1 MRRAALVTLL
11 GAVMALSAAVPA
23 LADGPPPVPAPAPQ
37 PAPSPAPA
45 PQSGRMRLEVTN
57 GVAAHGRR
65 YVLTGDNVK
74 VAGHVRP
81 YVAGQT
87 VRVRISTPHRKATL
101 IHAKIRKGKGEG
113 IFHVRFRTRRTVTYA
128 IYARHDQTGQQVL
141 FDAKA
146 GAAAVSTGHSMA
158 VVLLKQGLRALGYPA
173 GNGPAVT
180 SKLGRELLAFR
191 KVNGMSRVYS
201 ASRGIY
207 KMVFAGRGA
216 FRLRYPNAGKHV
228 EA

>member
-23 LADGPPPVPAPAPQ
+23 LADGPPPAPQ
-37 PAPSPAPA
+37 PAPSPAPP

-101 IHAKIRKGKGEG
+101 IHAKIRKGK
-113 IFHVRFRTRRTVTYA
+113 
-128 IYARHDQTGQQVL
+128 
-141 FDAKA
+141 
-146 GAAAVSTGHSMA
+146 
-158 VVLLKQGLRALGYPA
+158 
-173 GNGPAVT
+173 
-180 SKLGRELLAFR
+180 
-191 KVNGMSRVYS
+191 
-201 ASRGIY
+201 
-207 KMVFAGRGA
+207 
-216 FRLRYPNAGKHV
+216 
-228 EA
+228 